1 MKVSVV
7 VPVKDNEEM
16 IGDCI
21 ESLLNQDFPKTDYE
35 VIVVDNNSRDN
46 TAKEIKRHPV
56 KYLFE
61 ERIGVSFA
69 LNKGVNESSGPIIA
83 FTDSDCLADRKWL
96 GELVKVF
103 KEKNVASVAGEVIGF
118 TPTATV
124 VEQFLASYN
133 NLSQGKN
140 FDENG
145 DPKGGYFPVYVV
157 TANVAYKK
165 NILVKLG
172 MFDTQMRSG
181 HDVDL
186 SWRVQWAG
194 YKIAFSPE
202 ALIYHRY
209 RRGVFGMFK
218 KFFGYSY
225 HRSLYL
231 KKHRKELNKR
241 IFFARYRY
249 NSLLKNM
256 VLMIPFLILKRGKEE
271 KLKLVF
277 QNIVDIA
284 EITGSIFGSLKNRV
298 VVL

>member
-1 MKVSVV
+1 MNVSVV

-35 VIVVDNNSRDN
+35 VIVVDNNSTDN
-46 TAKEIKRHPV
+46 TAEIIKRYPV
-56 KYLFE
+56 KYVFE
-61 ERIGVSFA
+61 ERASRSIA
-69 LNKGVNESSGPIIA
+69 LNTGIRESSGEIIA

-96 GELVKVF
+96 GELVRVF
-103 KEKNVASVAGEVIGF
+103 KEKNVGCVAGEIIGF
-118 TPTATV
+118 TPTTTA

-145 DPKGGYFPVYVV
+145 DPINGFFPIYTV
-157 TANVAYKK
+157 TANVAYEK
-165 NILVKLG
+165 NTLVKLG

-194 YKIAFSPE
+194 YKIAFSPK

-209 RRGVFGMFK
+209 RRDVFGMFK

-225 HRSLYL
+225 YRPLYL
-231 KKHRKELNKR
+231 KKHMKELNKR

-256 VLMIPFLILKRGKEE
+256 VLMIPFLILKRSKEE